1 MLQKISDAVF
11 GKSPNDG
18 RQMNSYTFESGDHE
32 VTVYSSWNP
41 GDAPRDRSDDGPR
54 SKPPLF

>member
-1 MLQKISDAVF
+1 MWQKISDAVF

-18 RQMNSYTFESGDHE
+18 RPMNSYTFDSGDRE

-41 GDAPRDRSDDGPR
+41 GAAGRARSDDGPR